1 MVTNLVF
8 SRPKKLEI
16 LSAAQE
22 AARDAAAEAG
32 QALAAAN
39 DAEAGGADPGAP
51 RIENDPN
58 AGTCLGCKYID
69 PEGED

>member
-39 DAEAGGADPGAP
+39 DAEAGGSDPGAP
-51 RIENDPN
+51 RIENDPT
-58 AGTCLGCKYID
+58 AATCKGCKYID
-69 PEGED
+69 PKGD

>member
-1 MVTNLVF
+1 MAD
-8 SRPKKLEI
+8 PEI

-39 DAEAGGADPGAP
+39 DADAGGSDPGAQT
-51 RIENDPN
+51 IENDPT
-58 AGTCLGCKYID
+58 AATCLGCKYVD
-69 PEGED
+69 PKVD

>member
-69 PEGED
+69 PKGD